1 MSKNSNT
8 LATWH
13 KVRLIGKDPWCWER
27 MTAGRERDD
36 RRWDGWMASPTQWMW
51 VWISSQS
58 WWWTEKPGVLQ
69 SMGSQ
74 RAGHDW
80 ETELKSYMFHWRGE
94 RLASPVFW
102 PGKFHGLYSLWSRK
116 ESGTTEGLSLALTCM
131 YMKGWSALAVW
142 FADFFLNLLN
152 ILDKI
157 TMWRQ
162 AHVN

>member
-1 MSKNSNT
+1 MKLFGYTSRKACTGLECWKLQNRSKKSRNEHIAQSQGIIAIT
-8 LATWH
+8 SGMYGLPLWLSA
-13 KVRLIGKDPWCWER
+13 GKDSACNK
-27 MTAGRERDD
+27 GN
-36 RRWDGWMASPTQWMW
+36 
-51 VWISSQS
+51 V
-58 WWWTEKPGVLQ
+58 
-69 SMGSQ
+69 GSYP
-74 RAGHDW
+74 RVG
-80 ETELKSYMFHWRGE
+80 KIP
-94 RLASPVFW
+94 SPVFW